1 MGVFFN
7 WGLWLIK
14 KYNIIW
20 DKVSANI
27 KSELYS
33 EPICNKF
40 FLNIRITTNGDEVTD
55 FYDKEIPWVDS
66 NHTVLAVISLDSA
79 LNKDGNYYP
88 QVFLK
93 QRKKNSPDKK
103 KILTANWKF
112 SLQKKNSHK
121 KRKILMMKG

>member
-1 MGVFFN
+1 MGVFFD

-14 KYNIIW
+14 KYNITW
-20 DKVSANI
+20 DKVSTNI

-33 EPICNKF
+33 EPVCNKL
-40 FLNIRITTNGDEVTD
+40 FLNIKITTNGDEVTD

-66 NHTVLAVISLDSA
+66 NHTVLAVISLDPA